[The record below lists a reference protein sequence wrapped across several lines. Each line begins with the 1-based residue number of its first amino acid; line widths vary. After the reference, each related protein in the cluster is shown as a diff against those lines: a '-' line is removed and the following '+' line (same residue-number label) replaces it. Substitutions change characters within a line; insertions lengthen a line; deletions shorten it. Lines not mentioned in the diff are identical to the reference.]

1 MAEIGTVSGL
11 FVLFYLLPGSIILSS
26 SFGDK
31 ERRLENAA
39 MAVLLSLVFAPLT
52 VSQLSLVFSGRE
64 LIAGYVA
71 VWVVAFLAV
80 RLFSRSVQ
88 VRLPDSGALPKADK
102 GALLLAA
109 LLAAAVVSLRIG
121 IFQGYES
128 LIGDDHF
135 HLTKLTSIAATG
147 LPAFY
152 ARQPLF
158 AFSYYDLDYVIPAL
172 LVRFSGGAVGIATA
186 WVVHIG
192 VQTLVISIFLSR
204 LLYMYVRTRF
214 SRLFGLLALHLG
226 TGLDLI
232 FLPLIEGLTHL
243 DAWPVNLMWFD
254 GFMQISMPFSLYLW
268 VPQHL
273 LGMALVGLIGYLTV
287 ARPLRGYAQ
296 AVATALLT
304 AALFKTSIFV
314 FAGTVP
320 GLVIWHLYELLT
332 GKGRIRHLLH
342 LSTAAMIACVLIFP
356 SLIELLSKSSYLQFG
371 MRSIV
376 FLDKLWLKYPL
387 TALSYLSLEI
397 GILLPMLL
405 WAWIHP
411 HLLTRSHRFW
421 LCLTVSFLLPFVVR
435 SPFYNDIAMRGAM
448 PAQLAAVM
456 VACIVLVL
464 WERTNRRLSITLV
477 SIQLALTVFTV
488 GTEFFLRF
496 TSREPVTIP
505 QTSRWIARNVPPNA
519 LVFYEQNPEQN
530 SEKAML
536 TESTHGQRM
545 SYSHF
550 PTIHDY
556 LYTETPPDSWRCLPV
571 VNLYD
576 ATSLCSI
583 ADYVPGG
590 PPIFV
595 VYRSSSPV
603 MGDTSF
609 VREYDS
615 ADGSIYSLSCP
626 FGYPPET
633 QNPPAWKTDCEI
645 GRWTFSEQLD
655 PLKVQYDG
663 GISLQEIV
671 AHPAGGGGVVL
682 QWETAPKI
690 DTVFA
695 LSFRLYNTE
704 DEQVYQQD
712 TVIWNQITG
721 NTKSRGHPSPFRTLV
736 LFDFVNAAPYL
747 QYNQTIP
754 LDFPEDLS
762 SGNYE
767 LRLIVYDAATL
778 QQTVELGTWKPEI
791 LLARLQHE
799 RDPLNGN

>member
-1 MAEIGTVSGL
+1 MAEIVTVSGL
-11 FVLFYLLPGSIILSS
+11 IILFYLLPGSIILSS

-31 ERRLENAA
+31 ERWLENAA

-52 VSQLSLVFSGRE
+52 VSQLSLVFSGKE
-64 LIAGYVA
+64 IIAGYVA
-71 VWVVAFLAV
+71 VWVVAFFAV
-80 RLFSRSVQ
+80 MPFFRSVQ
-88 VRLPDSGALPKADK
+88 VRLPDFGALPKADK

-109 LLAAAVVSLRIG
+109 LLAAAVVSLRFG
-121 IFQGYES
+121 IFRGYES

-135 HLTKLTSIAATG
+135 HLSKLTSIAATG
-147 LPAFY
+147 IPSLY

-172 LVRFSGGAVGIATA
+172 LVRFSGGTVGIATA

-192 VQTLVISIFLSR
+192 IQTLVISIFLSR
-204 LLYMYVRTRF
+204 LLFMYVRTRF

-226 TGLDLI
+226 TGLDLV
-232 FLPLIEGLTHL
+232 FLPLVEGLTHL
-243 DAWPVNLMWFD
+243 DAWPVSLMWFD
-254 GFMQISMPFSLYLW
+254 GFMQITMPFSLYLW
-268 VPQHL
+268 VPQHM
-273 LGMALVGLIGYLTV
+273 LGMAVVGLIGYVTV
-287 ARPLRGYAQ
+287 ERPLRGFAQ

-314 FAGTVP
+314 FAGVVP
-320 GLVIWHLYELLT
+320 GLVIWHLYELLS
-332 GKGRIRHLLH
+332 GKGRIRHFVL

-376 FLDKLWLKYPL
+376 FLDKLWFKYPL
-387 TALSYLSLEI
+387 TALSYLFLEI
-397 GILLPMLL
+397 GILLPTLL

-411 HLLTRSHRFW
+411 HFFKRSHRFW

-435 SPFYNDIAMRGAM
+435 SPFYNDIAMRGAI
-448 PAQLAAVM
+448 PAQLAAVL
-456 VACIVLVL
+456 VACTVLAR
-464 WERTNRRLSITLV
+464 WERTNRHLSITIVL
-477 SIQLALTVFTV
+477 IQLALTVLTV
-488 GTEFFLRF
+488 GTEFYLRF
-496 TSREPVTIP
+496 TSREPFTIP
-505 QTSRWIARNVPPNA
+505 QTARWIARNVPPNA
-519 LVFYEQNPEQN
+519 LVFYEQNTEQS
-530 SEKAML
+530 SERAML

-545 SYSHF
+545 SYSHY
-550 PTIHDY
+550 PTIHDF
-556 LYTETPPDSWRCLPV
+556 LYTQTLSDSWRCLPV
-571 VNLYD
+571 VDLYN

-590 PPIFV
+590 PPVFV
-595 VYRSSSPV
+595 VFRSSSTA
-603 MGDTSF
+603 MGDPSF

-626 FGYPPET
+626 FERSPET
-633 QNPPAWKTDCEI
+633 QNPPKWKTDCEV
-645 GRWTFSEQLD
+645 GRWTFSEHLE
-655 PLKVQYDG
+655 PLRVQYDG

-682 QWETAPKI
+682 KWETAPKI

-695 LSFRLYNTE
+695 LSFRLYDAE
-704 DEQVYQQD
+704 DEHVYQHD
-712 TVIWNQITG
+712 TVIWNQFTG

-754 LDFPEDLS
+754 HFP
-762 SGNYE
+762 
-767 LRLIVYDAATL
+767 RL
-778 QQTVELGTWKPEI
+778 P
-791 LLARLQHE
+791 
-799 RDPLNGN
+799 